1 LASDEVKYDI
11 AFIGACCLLIPKCA
25 NHGCN
30 SNIGLQVLHS
40 TQELHTD
47 PGPDL
52 VLLESVKVLAVSIFS
67 QFPQTAYKLIPWFV
81 NIGSR
86 RVGFSGGY
94 NVPLE
99 TNPFNSWATVLDCGD
114 IPVTS

>member
-1 LASDEVKYDI
+1 MGV
-11 AFIGACCLLIPKCA
+11 
-25 NHGCN
+25 
-30 SNIGLQVLHS
+30 QVLHS
-40 TQELHTD
+40 IQELPT
-47 PGPDL
+47 DL
-52 VLLESVKVLAVSIFS
+52 VPALGLPESVKVLAVSIFS
-67 QFPQTAYKLIPWFV
+67 QSPQTAQADTSFV

-86 RVGFSGGY
+86 KLGFSGGY